1 MSLQASISLNII
13 AHSLPFSTKK
23 IDVMACRKLV
33 SSIGLLSDKTP
44 LAKQR
49 QRLINRFLFICLTL
63 KSMGCSGS
71 SSISIVRNDHHAALS
86 LLPDFSEHLFIP
98 ESFLSAIT
106 TLTLFRG
113 QRQRCY
119 TVKGC
124 SGSLGRGDS
133 LRVWD
138 DIMGLQSWPLGE
150 ITFSISGTCD
160 QQDLCLW
167 AWKL

>member
-113 QRQRCY
+113 QRQRCC

-133 LRVWD
+133 LRV
-138 DIMGLQSWPLGE
+138 
-150 ITFSISGTCD
+150 
-160 QQDLCLW
+160 
-167 AWKL
+167 

>member
-44 LAKQR
+44 SAKQR
-49 QRLINRFLFICLTL
+49 QRLINMFLFICLTL
-63 KSMGCSGS
+63 KSMGCSRS
-71 SSISIVRNDHHAALS
+71 SSISIVRNDHHAGHS

-113 QRQRCY
+113 QR
-119 TVKGC
+119 
-124 SGSLGRGDS
+124 
-133 LRVWD
+133 
-138 DIMGLQSWPLGE
+138 
-150 ITFSISGTCD
+150 
-160 QQDLCLW
+160 
-167 AWKL
+167 